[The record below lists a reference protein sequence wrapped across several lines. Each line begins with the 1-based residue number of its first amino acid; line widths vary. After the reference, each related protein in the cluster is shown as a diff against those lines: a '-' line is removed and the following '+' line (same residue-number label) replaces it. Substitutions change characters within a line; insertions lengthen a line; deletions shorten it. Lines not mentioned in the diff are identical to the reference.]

1 MMMAGVTA
9 TASSAA
15 PVTPWECSATNSFAC
30 TEFAGYSAADT
41 GYTWLEQ
48 WYGATWGVAPDGHNC
63 TRYVAYRMAQAGIP
77 QPATNFGDAQFW
89 DTAVKAEYG
98 SAVSVQQTPVVG
110 SIAQWESGHV
120 AYVDDVTYA
129 NGIWTAYTSEDNFN
143 TNVTARDVIVQGDSD
158 RPSNFIVFLKAF
170 NVVEAP
176 SIGGSGVVDSLLTP
190 FLGGWSP
197 AATSVTYGWYRDGSV
212 LVSSA
217 ATYTPGQADIGH
229 TITLNITG
237 MRDGYFTQTQSSD
250 PLRITASNFSFSG
263 APSALA
269 GTAKVEY
276 VLSASTGLT
285 TSGAT
290 SSITW
295 LRNGLPRQY
304 GGSTLALNSTD
315 IGSSISVRYEFSKP
329 GYQTVS
335 YISPGVGVA
344 GYSSYTFSGAP
355 SAISGTAKVEYT
367 LSASSGITTPGVTSS
382 ITWFRNGLPRQYG
395 GSTLALNSTD
405 IGSSITVRFTYDK
418 LGYASTSYTSPAV
431 TVAGYSSYTF
441 SGAPAAISGTM
452 KVGKTVQAVS
462 ALTTS
467 GVTKTYKWYR
477 NGVIR
482 QTGGT
487 TLVLKST
494 DKGASITVRITLDK
508 QGYNAQTF
516 TSAGRTVTS

>member
-1 MMMAGVTA
+1 MMVAGVTA

-15 PVTPWECSATNSFAC
+15 PVTPWECSTTNSFAC
-30 TEFAGYSAADT
+30 TEFAGYSAANT

-77 QPATNFGDAQFW
+77 QPTTNFGDAQFW
-89 DTAVKAEYG
+89 DTEVKAEYG

-120 AYVDDVTYA
+120 AWVDDVTYA

-158 RPSNFIVFLKAF
+158 RPSNFIVFLKEF
-170 NVVEAP
+170 GVVEAP

-190 FLGGWSP
+190 FLGGWTP

-229 TITLNITG
+229 DIVLKITG
-237 MRDGYFTQTQSSD
+237 NRDGYFSKTQSSP
-250 PLRITASNFSFSG
+250 PLRITASTFSFSG
-263 APSALA
+263 APAALS

-276 VLSASTGLT
+276 SLSASSGLQTGGVT
-285 TSGAT
+285 TT
-290 SSITW
+290 ITW
-295 LRNGLPRQY
+295 LRNGVARQY
-304 GGSTLALNSTD
+304 GGSTLALNSAD
-315 IGSSISVRYEFSKP
+315 IGTSISVRYEFTKT
-329 GYQTVS
+329 GYQTVTS
-335 YISPGVGVA
+335 TSPAVGVA
-344 GYSSYTFSGAP
+344 GYSAYSFSGAP
-355 SAISGTAKVEYT
+355 AALSGTAKVEYT
-367 LSASSGITTPGVTSS
+367 LSASSGLTTAGVTSS
-382 ITWFRNGLPRQYG
+382 VTWLRNGAVRQNG
-395 GSTLALNSTD
+395 GSTLALTAAD
-405 IGSSITVRFTYDK
+405 IGTSITVRYAYDK
-418 LGYASTSYTSPAV
+418 LGYAYTTYTSPAV
-431 TVAGYSSYTF
+431 TVAGYSSYSF

-467 GVTKTYKWYR
+467 GVTKTYKWYK
-477 NGVIR
+477 NGVLR

-487 TLVLKST
+487 TLTLKST

-508 QGYNAQTF
+508 QGYNVQTV